1 MRLLTNVNIN
11 FIKLRRYS
19 YSISIILIITSI
31 ALILIKGIKFSVDFT
46 GGTQLQIKF
55 ARPLKTEALRQA
67 LSKIGEADASIQSF
81 SGSNEFLIRVETG
94 RSENFLKQV
103 LTVVGQEFPNN
114 PVEGYNEEIVG
125 PRIGREL
132 RTKAIVAV
140 IVGLVL
146 ILFYITARFD
156 FRYGIAAV
164 FALFHDVII
173 ALGILILFGREFTM
187 PILAAFLT
195 IIGYAVN
202 DTIVVSD
209 RIREDTRKMHKEK
222 YRDVVNSAINR
233 TLSRTII
240 TSSVILVSIC
250 LWIFGAPAIQ
260 DFAMIMTFGI
270 MLGTYAS
277 IFIVAQL
284 VVQWEEWM
292 PSRRRRTSLR

>member
-19 YSISIILIITSI
+19 YILSCILMIVSLVIILT
-31 ALILIKGIKFSVDFT
+31 KGIKFGVDFT
-46 GGTQLQIKF
+46 GGTQLQVKF
-55 ARPLKTEALRQA
+55 TQPIKTEVLRNV
-67 LSKIGEADASIQSF
+67 LSKVGQADASIQSF
-81 SGSNEFLIRVETG
+81 GGSNEFLIRVEAG
-94 RSENFLKQV
+94 SSENFAQQV
-103 LTVVGQEFPNN
+103 LTLLAQDLP
-114 PVEGYNEEIVG
+114 EETVG

-132 RTKAIVAV
+132 RGKATLAV
-140 IVGLVL
+140 IVGLIL
-146 ILFYITARFD
+146 ILIYITIRFD
-156 FRYGIAAV
+156 FRYGVATV
-164 FALFHDVII
+164 LALFHDVII
-173 ALGILILFGREFTM
+173 ALGILVLFGREFTM

-209 RIREDTRKMHKEK
+209 RIREDVRKMHKEQYK
-222 YRDVVNSAINR
+222 DVVNQAINR

-240 TSSVILVSIC
+240 TSSVILVAIC

-270 MLGTYAS
+270 LLGTYAS

-284 VVQWEEWM
+284 VAQWEDWM
-292 PSRRRRTSLR
+292 PSRRRRA

>member
-11 FIKLRRYS
+11 FIRLRRFS
-19 YSISIILIITSI
+19 YIISGVLMVASLI
-31 ALILIKGIKFSVDFT
+31 LILIKGIKFGVDFT
-46 GGTQLQIKF
+46 GGTQLQVKF
-55 ARPLKTEALRQA
+55 KYPIKTEALRKA
-67 LSKIGEADASIQSF
+67 LSKIGQADASIQSF
-81 SGSNEFLIRVETG
+81 GGSDEFLIRVETG
-94 RSENFLKQV
+94 SSENFSQQV
-103 LTVVGQEFPNN
+103 LAILAQHFPENPVVGH
-114 PVEGYNEEIVG
+114 NEETVG

-132 RTKAIVAV
+132 RGKAILAV
-140 IVGLVL
+140 IVGLIL
-146 ILFYITARFD
+146 ILIYITIRFD
-156 FRYGIAAV
+156 FRYGVAAV

-173 ALGILILFGREFTM
+173 ALGILVLFGREFTM

-209 RIREDTRKMHKEK
+209 RIREDTRKMHKEP
-222 YRDVVNSAINR
+222 YPIVVNQAINR

-270 MLGTYAS
+270 LLGTYAS

-292 PSRRRRTSLR
+292 PSRRRRA

>member
-11 FIKLRRYS
+11 FIRLRRFTYI
-19 YSISIILIITSI
+19 ISAVLMIASL
-31 ALILIKGIKFSVDFT
+31 ALILIKGIKFGVDFT
-46 GGTQLQIKF
+46 GGTQLQVKF
-55 ARPLKTEALRQA
+55 THPMRTEALRRA
-67 LSKIGEADASIQSF
+67 LAKIGQADASIQTF
-81 SGSNEFLIRVETG
+81 GGSDEFLIRVEAG
-94 RSENFLKQV
+94 RTENFGEQV
-103 LTVVGQEFPNN
+103 LKILREDFPDN
-114 PVEGYNEEIVG
+114 PVIGYNEETVG

-132 RTKAIVAV
+132 RGKAILAV
-140 IVGLVL
+140 IVGLIL
-146 ILFYITARFD
+146 ILIYITVRFD
-156 FRYGIAAV
+156 FRYGVAAV
-164 FALFHDVII
+164 FALFHDVLI
-173 ALGILILFGREFTM
+173 ALGILVLFGREFTM

-209 RIREDTRKMHKEK
+209 RIREDSRKMHKER
-222 YRDVVNSAINR
+222 YSDIVNQAINR
-233 TLSRTII
+233 TLSRTVI

-270 MLGTYAS
+270 LLGTYAS

-292 PSRRRRTSLR
+292 PSRRRRA